1 LLNWYDTRSLI
12 ALAPAVVSS
21 VDSGNLVASLWTL
34 EQGSHDL
41 LRRPLFPCELAE
53 GLLDHLYVLTSL
65 GALPRRKFSAVETA
79 LHRRDSLHYLLDIPE
94 AVLKDLQPSPASSKS
109 PDALWLLEHAK
120 ERIRQVCRV
129 AQLYAP
135 WLLPEYSGL
144 KNDLAILGD
153 DVVLEQMP
161 SFIDRLA
168 IQLRAALDSAVPGE
182 LSKLC
187 GELLELL
194 PESRSRTVRLI
205 EDLKKIA
212 DLSSKLV
219 DEMDFGFLL
228 NPGRNL
234 LSVAY
239 EVGNENNH
247 PACYDLLAS
256 EARIAYFV
264 AIAKDDI
271 PQDSWFQL
279 GRPPMSDQGT
289 PGLLSWTGT
298 MFEYLMPALW
308 THLYPNT
315 LLERAAEAAVR
326 SQRAYASHKKVPWGI
341 SESASSQMD
350 SSGNYFYFAFGVPQ
364 LAIHKPEQDGPVIS
378 PYSTFLAL
386 DTDPDAAIRNLR
398 NLRRK
403 RGVGAY
409 GYYESLDFS
418 PSRAGSQARGFEVV
432 RCWMAHHQGMSLL
445 AMANFL
451 RDEVIQNW
459 FHSHPRVQATE
470 LLLQEKPAG
479 GVTSAGPRSNA
490 A

>member
-1 LLNWYDTRSLI
+1 M
-12 ALAPAVVSS
+12 
-21 VDSGNLVASLWTL
+21 
-34 EQGSHDL
+34 
-41 LRRPLFPCELAE
+41 
-53 GLLDHLYVLTSL
+53 
-65 GALPRRKFSAVETA
+65 
-79 LHRRDSLHYLLDIPE
+79 
-94 AVLKDLQPSPASSKS
+94 
-109 PDALWLLEHAK
+109 
-120 ERIRQVCRV
+120 
-129 AQLYAP
+129 
-135 WLLPEYSGL
+135 LPEYSGL

-161 SFIDRLA
+161 GFIDRLA
-168 IQLRAALDSAVPGE
+168 IELRAALDSAVPGE

-212 DLSSKLV
+212 DQSSKLV

-279 GRPPMSDQGT
+279 GRPPMADQGT

-315 LLERAAEAAVR
+315 L
-326 SQRAYASHKKVPWGI
+326 PNG
-341 SESASSQMD
+341 
-350 SSGNYFYFAFGVPQ
+350 
-364 LAIHKPEQDGPVIS
+364 
-378 PYSTFLAL
+378 
-386 DTDPDAAIRNLR
+386 
-398 NLRRK
+398 RRK
-403 RGVGAY
+403 LLCAPNERMPPIRKSHGA
-409 GYYESLDFS
+409 F
-418 PSRAGSQARGFEVV
+418 PSRPPVKWIHPATITI
-432 RCWMAHHQGMSLL
+432 SLL
-445 AMANFL
+445 ECL
-451 RDEVIQNW
+451 SW
-459 FHSHPRVQATE
+459 
-470 LLLQEKPAG
+470 
-479 GVTSAGPRSNA
+479 RSTNPSRTDRSSRPIRLS
-490 A
+490 